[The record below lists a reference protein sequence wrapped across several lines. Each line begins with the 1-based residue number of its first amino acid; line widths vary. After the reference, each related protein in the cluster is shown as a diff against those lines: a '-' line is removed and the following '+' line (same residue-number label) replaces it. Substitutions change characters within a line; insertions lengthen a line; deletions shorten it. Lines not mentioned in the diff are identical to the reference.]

1 MRVFAALVAFALAA
15 GQKPVLQDP
24 HPFQSAIEVTTIAA
38 TVFDKDGKI
47 VTGLGRDAFEIF
59 EDGERQRVTQFTNE
73 RVPIGLGVLLDTS
86 DSMYGK
92 RIQDARA
99 TVDRFL
105 FGLLDPADEFF
116 IVAFNHQVHILTE
129 WTNTP
134 EVVRSALEAIKP
146 WGATAVYDAVLRA
159 LPIIDRR
166 SRQRAALL
174 IISDGDDTASDATM
188 REVRSALVRSD
199 AFVYAIAIDPK
210 DRRAINAKTN
220 PEALRE
226 ITNESGGRTEV
237 VSTSDELT
245 AAAARIA
252 EELNNQYVL
261 GYSSPKGADGKF
273 HSIRVHAI
281 GGEYRVRARNGYVA
295 TPIDRRHRP
304 G

>member
-1 MRVFAALVAFALAA
+1 MRLFAALIALALAA
-15 GQKPVLQDP
+15 QKPVVQDP

-47 VTGLGRDAFEIF
+47 VAGLGREAFEIF
-59 EDGERQRVTQFTNE
+59 EDGEPQRVTQFTNE

-105 FGLLDPADEFF
+105 FGLLAPTDEFF

-134 EVVRSALEAIKP
+134 NVVRNALEGIKP

-166 SRQRAALL
+166 SRQRAAIL
-174 IISDGDDTASDATM
+174 IISDGDDTASDATI

-226 ITNESGGRTEV
+226 ITNESGGRTEI

-261 GYSSPKGADGKF
+261 GYTSPKGADGKF
-273 HSIRVHAI
+273 HSIRVRAI
-281 GGEYRVRARNGYVA
+281 GGDYRVRARNGYVA
-295 TPIDRRHRP
+295 TPLDRRHEP

>member
-1 MRVFAALVAFALAA
+1 MRIFAALIALALA
-15 GQKPVLQDP
+15 TQKPVVQDP

-47 VTGLGRDAFEIF
+47 VAGLERDAFEIF
-59 EDGERQRVTQFTNE
+59 EDGEPQRVTQFTNE

-105 FGLLDPADEFF
+105 FGLLAPTDEFF
-116 IVAFNHQVHILTE
+116 IVAFNHQVHLLTE

-134 EVVRSALEAIKP
+134 DVVRHALDGIKP

-166 SRQRAALL
+166 SRQRAAIL
-174 IISDGDDTASDATM
+174 IISDGDDTASDASI

-237 VSTSDELT
+237 VSTTDELS

-261 GYSSPKGADGKF
+261 GYTSPKGADGKF
-273 HSIRVHAI
+273 HSIRVRAT
-281 GGEYRVRARNGYVA
+281 GGDYRVRARNGYVA
-295 TPIDRRHRP
+295 TPVDRRHGP

>member
-1 MRVFAALVAFALAA
+1 MRIAATLIALALA

-47 VTGLGRDAFEIF
+47 VAGLGRDAFEIF

-73 RVPIGLGVLLDTS
+73 RVPIGLGVLLDIS
-86 DSMYGK
+86 DSMYGE
-92 RIQDARA
+92 RIQNARA

-105 FGLLDPADEFF
+105 FGLLAPADQFF
-116 IVAFNHQVHILTE
+116 IVAFNHQVHVLTD
-129 WTNTP
+129 WTSTP
-134 EVVRSALEAIKP
+134 DVVRSALEGIKP

-237 VSTSDELT
+237 VSTSEELT

-261 GYSSPKGADGKF
+261 GYTSPKGADGKF
-273 HSIRVHAI
+273 HSIRVHAL
-281 GGEYRVRARNGYVA
+281 GGEYRVRARSGYVA
-295 TPIDRRHRP
+295 TPLDRRHGP

>member
-1 MRVFAALVAFALAA
+1 MRLFAALIAIALAA
-15 GQKPVLQDP
+15 QKPAVQDP
-24 HPFQSAIEVTTIAA
+24 QPFQSAIEVTTIAA

-47 VTGLGRDAFEIF
+47 VAGLGRDAFEIF

-99 TVDRFL
+99 TVNQFL
-105 FGLLDPADEFF
+105 FGLLAPADEFF
-116 IVAFNHQVHILTE
+116 IVAFNHQVRILTE

-134 EVVRSALEAIKP
+134 EVVRSALDGIKP

-199 AFVYAIAIDPK
+199 AFVYAIAIDPT
-210 DRRAINAKTN
+210 DRRAINARTN

-261 GYSSPKGADGKF
+261 GYTSPKGADGQF
-273 HSIRVHAI
+273 HSIRVRAG

-295 TPIDRRHRP
+295 TPVAHKHGP

>member
-1 MRVFAALVAFALAA
+1 MRIFAALIALALTA
-15 GQKPVLQDP
+15 QKPVVQDP

-38 TVFDKDGKI
+38 TVFDRDGKI
-47 VTGLGRDAFEIF
+47 VTGLGREAFEIL
-59 EDGERQRVTQFTNE
+59 EDGEPQRVTQFTNE

-105 FGLLDPADEFF
+105 FGLLDPTDQFF
-116 IVAFNHQVHILTE
+116 IVAFNHQVHILTD

-134 EVVRSALEAIKP
+134 DVVRNALDRIKP

-159 LPIIDRR
+159 LPIVDRR
-166 SRQRAALL
+166 SRQRAAIL
-174 IISDGDDTASDATM
+174 IISDGDDTASDASI

-237 VSTSDELT
+237 VSTTDELT
-245 AAAARIA
+245 AAAGRIA

-261 GYSSPKGADGKF
+261 GYTSPKGADGKF
-273 HSIRVHAI
+273 HSIRVRAS
-281 GGEYRVRARNGYVA
+281 GGDYRVRSRNGYVA
-295 TPIDRRHRP
+295 TPVDRRHGP

>member
-1 MRVFAALVAFALAA
+1 MRVFAALITFALAA
-15 GQKPVLQDP
+15 QLPVVQDP
-24 HPFQSAIEVTTIAA
+24 HPFRSAIEVTTIAA

-47 VTGLGRDAFEIF
+47 VAGLGREAFEIF
-59 EDGERQRVTQFTNE
+59 EDGERQRITQFTNE

-105 FGLLDPADEFF
+105 FGLLAPSDEFF
-116 IVAFNHQVHILTE
+116 IVAFNHQVHVLTE

-134 EVVRSALEAIKP
+134 DVVRTALEAIKP
-146 WGATAVYDAVLRA
+146 WGATAVYDAVLRS

-174 IISDGDDTASDATM
+174 IISDGDDTASDASM

-199 AFVYAIAIDPK
+199 AFVYAIAIDPQ
-210 DRRAINAKTN
+210 DRKAINARTN

-237 VSTSDELT
+237 VSTSEELS

-252 EELNNQYVL
+252 DELNNQYVL
-261 GYSSPKGADGKF
+261 GYTSPKGADGQF
-273 HSIRVHAI
+273 HSIRVRAVN
-281 GGEYRVRARNGYVA
+281 GDYRVRARNGYVA
-295 TPIDRRHRP
+295 TPVDRRH
-304 G
+304 GG

>member
-1 MRVFAALVAFALAA
+1 MRFFAALIALALAA
-15 GQKPVLQDP
+15 QKPVVQDP

-47 VTGLGRDAFEIF
+47 VAGLGREAFEIF
-59 EDGERQRVTQFTNE
+59 EDGEPQRVTQFTNE

-105 FGLLDPADEFF
+105 FGLLAPTDEFF

-134 EVVRSALEAIKP
+134 NVVRNALEGIKP

-166 SRQRAALL
+166 SRQRAAIL
-174 IISDGDDTASDATM
+174 IISDGDDTASDATI

-226 ITNESGGRTEV
+226 ITNESGGRTEI

-261 GYSSPKGADGKF
+261 GYTSPKGADGKF
-273 HSIRVHAI
+273 HSIRVRAI
-281 GGEYRVRARNGYVA
+281 GGDYRVRARNGYVA
-295 TPIDRRHRP
+295 TPLDRRHEP

>member
-1 MRVFAALVAFALAA
+1 MRVFAALITFTLAA
-15 GQKPVLQDP
+15 QLPVVQDP
-24 HPFQSAIEVTTIAA
+24 HPFRSAIEVTTIAA

-47 VTGLGRDAFEIF
+47 VAGLGREAFEIF
-59 EDGERQRVTQFTNE
+59 EDGERQRITQFTNE

-105 FGLLDPADEFF
+105 FGLLAPSDEFF
-116 IVAFNHQVHILTE
+116 IVAFNHQVHVLTE

-134 EVVRSALEAIKP
+134 DVVRTALEAIKP
-146 WGATAVYDAVLRA
+146 WGATAVYDAVLRS

-174 IISDGDDTASDATM
+174 IISDGDDTASDASM

-199 AFVYAIAIDPK
+199 AFVYAIAIDPQ
-210 DRRAINAKTN
+210 DRKAINARTN

-237 VSTSDELT
+237 VSTSEELS

-252 EELNNQYVL
+252 DELNNQYVL
-261 GYSSPKGADGKF
+261 GYTSPKGADGQF
-273 HSIRVHAI
+273 HSIRVRAVN
-281 GGEYRVRARNGYVA
+281 GDYRVRARNGYVA
-295 TPIDRRHRP
+295 TPVDRRH
-304 G
+304 GG